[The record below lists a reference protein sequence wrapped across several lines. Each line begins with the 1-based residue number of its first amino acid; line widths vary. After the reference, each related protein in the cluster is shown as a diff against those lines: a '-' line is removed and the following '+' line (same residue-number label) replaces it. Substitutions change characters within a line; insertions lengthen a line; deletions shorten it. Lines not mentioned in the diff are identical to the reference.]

1 LESPWLA
8 KPNPHMTQLLKLALA
23 TALLCPIASAR
34 AEFILWVSD
43 NGFKGTEVGSDGV
56 VRGAFYP
63 AASDDGIPF
72 TDQGFVDMLTDL
84 GHTVTRF
91 NPNPQTMS
99 IDDVPLINQHDL
111 IILGTALNSGPFNL
125 NARGPKWNTMIT
137 KPMIV
142 TKSTLIRRDR
152 MGYILDNKEYDCGAD
167 SSVTASGKLTL
178 LQPQHPIFEG
188 IGTTVAGGAQVMN
201 NHAIVRVANPI
212 NNRGVSVQYFK
223 LLIDGVDQGI
233 ANGVEPGGRVL
244 ATIDFN
250 PMNPGVNIP
259 AGELP
264 AVDGAYQATG
274 YAIAEWPAGTT
285 VRTTQ
290 VVDETLAGYR
300 LLFACGTRDASGS
313 ITAAPHP
320 EVGALD
326 LTEDGKKMFLNA
338 VAHALKQGPSGIL
351 AGTWGEWDY
360 KQYLYGGAGNL
371 TLSKQTASSF
381 TAWVGANDVDV
392 VTSGTL
398 EKAPDGAIEPS
409 GRPTIFQEF
418 EPLDLSKIGQK
429 ITASYNIAFHNTL
442 LPSDQFVRFG
452 FGNPNNNSSFYL
464 KMDSGLGGGTTLGWR
479 SDSTTT
485 DTNGLTLISSTF
497 DPNGNLASA
506 VTLNVPEVGPNG
518 GFVPGN
524 YSHFMNSGSFN
535 APGSAYPAG
544 ISGYP
549 NGVGLG
555 VEGTLEVVHSVTMSM
570 ERVEGGLKIGA
581 SWTNSAGFEV
591 LESGFSSPYIDAPLP
606 DGHGSLDKIGFL
618 GFNLMS
624 NDLFGAGAEGGSYT
638 VSGFRLSYFSPRE
651 FKITTVSR
659 SGDGLTVQLS
669 WNSEA
674 DATYSVESSGDFT
687 GWTSVLSGIVSEG
700 ETTSAVVSGLTDA
713 AYYRIRQD

>member
-1 LESPWLA
+1 
-8 KPNPHMTQLLKLALA
+8 M
-23 TALLCPIASAR
+23 LCPMAGVR

-63 AASDDGIPF
+63 AASQDGIPF
-72 TDQGFVDMLTDL
+72 VDQEFVDMLTAL

-99 IDDVPLINQHDL
+99 IDDVSLINQHDL

-125 NARGPKWNTMIT
+125 NARGPKWNTMVT

-152 MGYILDNKEYDCGAD
+152 MGYILDNKEFDCAAD

-178 LQPQHPIFEG
+178 LEPQHPIFAG
-188 IGTTVAGGAQVMN
+188 IATTTVAGAQVMN

-264 AVDGAYQATG
+264 APDGSYQATG

-290 VVDETLAGYR
+290 VADETLAGYR

-313 ITAAPHP
+313 VTAAPHP
-320 EVGALD
+320 EAGALD

-338 VAHALKQGPSGIL
+338 VNHALKQGPPSIL
-351 AGTWGEWDY
+351 ASAWGEWDY
-360 KQYLYGGAGNL
+360 KQYLYGGEGNL

-381 TAWVGANDVDV
+381 TALVKVNDVDV
-392 VTSGTL
+392 VTSATF
-398 EKAPDGAIEPS
+398 EKGPDGAVEPS

-418 EPLDLSKIGQK
+418 EPLDLSRLGQK
-429 ITASYNIAFHNTL
+429 ITASYNITFHNEL
-442 LPSDQFVRFG
+442 APSDQFVRFG
-452 FGNPNNNSSFYL
+452 MGNPNNNSSFYL

-479 SDSTTT
+479 SDATTT
-485 DTNGLTLISSTF
+485 DTNGTTLVSGTF
-497 DPNGNLASA
+497 DPNGNLANA
-506 VTLNVPEVGPNG
+506 VLLNYPVLGPNN

-535 APGSAYPAG
+535 APGSVYPPG
-544 ISGYP
+544 LSGYP

-555 VEGTLEVVHSVTMSM
+555 VEGTLDVVHSVSMTM

-581 SWTNSAGFEV
+581 TWSNSAGDEM
-591 LESGFSSPYIDAPLP
+591 LETSYSIPYIDAPLP

-618 GFNLMS
+618 GFNLMN
-624 NDLFGAGAEGGSYT
+624 NDLFGRGQEGGSYT
-638 VSGFRLSYFSPRE
+638 VSSFRLSYFSPRE

-659 SGDGLTVQLS
+659 GGDGLTVSLS
-669 WNSEA
+669 WNSSV
-674 DATYSVESSGDFT
+674 DAFYTVESSADLAEWT
-687 GWTSVLSGIVSEG
+687 PALTSVASEG
-700 ETTSAVVSGLTDA
+700 ETTTAVVSGLGDA
-713 AYYRIRQD
+713 AYYRVRQE